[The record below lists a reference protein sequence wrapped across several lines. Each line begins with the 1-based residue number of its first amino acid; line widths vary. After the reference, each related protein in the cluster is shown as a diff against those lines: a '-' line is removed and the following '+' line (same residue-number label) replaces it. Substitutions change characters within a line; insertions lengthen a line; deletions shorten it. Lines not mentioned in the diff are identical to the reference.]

1 MMKRTCLTV
10 PLLAVAMLA
19 LMTITQTT
27 FANPQATAVL
37 EAAGNPGGLA
47 VVLEAGDGE
56 LVTSL
61 AQTDAPLI
69 VEGLET
75 DPAKVATAQAM
86 LGKNGLA
93 GKATVR
99 LWDGETLPYVNN
111 TVRLLVVGADAK
123 IDEEI
128 ARVLCPGGKWVSIDT
143 TGKITLGG
151 GKGDTLDGKI
161 DDWTHYLKDASGN
174 AVSQD
179 KLIGPPRKMQWLAE
193 PLWSRNHHKL
203 ASISSVVTNDGRI
216 FYIMDEGPAANMS
229 VPGRW
234 SLVARDAYSGT
245 LLWTKPYT
253 TWHSQTH
260 GFRSGPVHLPR
271 LLVADKTQGGNACVF
286 AKPGFDQPIEILDAA
301 TGKVIHSLKR
311 YRTGRGNH
319 S

>member
-61 AQTDAPLI
+61 AQTNAPLI

-143 TGKITLGG
+143 KGKISLGG
-151 GKGDTLDGKI
+151 GKGDMLDGKI

-216 FYIMDEGPAANMS
+216 FYIMDEGPA
-229 VPGRW
+229 G
-234 SLVARDAYSGT
+234 
-245 LLWTKPYT
+245 
-253 TWHSQTH
+253 
-260 GFRSGPVHLPR
+260 
-271 LLVADKTQGGNACVF
+271 C
-286 AKPGFDQPIEILDAA
+286 
-301 TGKVIHSLKR
+301 
-311 YRTGRGNH
+311 
-319 S
+319 